1 MKNNNN
7 TPVTV
12 RKRNLV
18 TFFTFLLAFIS
29 AVVLWFFAIDYESPD
44 YTKTF
49 SKIPIVVNGEEELRQ
64 ELGYTLLE
72 EPEMTVDV
80 TIVGKRTDVN
90 QVRTSDITAVIDLSS
105 VVAAGENKFAVQITS
120 PNGTTV
126 DSQSVS
132 EVRLYV
138 DNFVSRQFPIKI
150 REMDYI
156 LSENMF
162 IDKVTCSP
170 STVTVWGP
178 ENELSKISSAYANL
192 SLGELVNSVKATG
205 DVKLSDLN
213 NYTVNNPY
221 IILENTKVTASVSVY
236 VEKEVPIR
244 ISLVGGVYNTLTA
257 DVRCDRETVLLRG
270 TVEQMANVKE
280 HVIEIDET
288 DTHFDLPIKLLINPP
303 AGVTNV
309 SDSMYATVLI
319 SVPDIGKLDMVIN
332 SKNVE
337 FLNMPEGMDAK
348 ALENVVIQLRGLQD
362 VLDTISEEDISVTVD
377 MSALGELTA
386 GNITVPVTVSIKNNE
401 VSGVFVYNKSS
412 YTVQIAIK

>member
-1 MKNNNN
+1 
-7 TPVTV
+7 
-12 RKRNLV
+12 
-18 TFFTFLLAFIS
+18 
-29 AVVLWFFAIDYESPD
+29 
-44 YTKTF
+44 
-49 SKIPIVVNGEEELRQ
+49 
-64 ELGYTLLE
+64 
-72 EPEMTVDV
+72 
-80 TIVGKRTDVN
+80 
-90 QVRTSDITAVIDLSS
+90 
-105 VVAAGENKFAVQITS
+105 
-120 PNGTTV
+120 
-126 DSQSVS
+126 
-132 EVRLYV
+132 
-138 DNFVSRQFPIKI
+138 
-150 REMDYI
+150 
-156 LSENMF
+156 
-162 IDKVTCSP
+162 
-170 STVTVWGP
+170 
-178 ENELSKISSAYANL
+178 
-192 SLGELVNSVKATG
+192 LGELVNSVKATG

-348 ALENVVIQLRGLQD
+348 ALANVVIQLRGLQD

-386 GNITVPVTVSIKNNE
+386 GNITVPVTVSIKNDE